1 MLMHYTVIV
10 HMSLNYH
17 KVITKSDWTGIEVY
31 VSERLCTVILFA
43 SCWVVSS
50 PGYRR
55 GCARAPGAAWRVFCG
70 LDIIQSP
77 LKTITTT
84 TNILKYTYNTYKIH
98 TPHPD
103 SWYRR
108 IIIKSDHFHY

>member
-1 MLMHYTVIV
+1 MHYTVIV

-84 TNILKYTYNTYKIH
+84 TTNILKYTYNTYKIH